1 MRQAGEQIA
10 GAFESI
16 DRSIL
21 PSLTSLLDNLLDSAA
36 LARPGV
42 DADLHAPMG
51 PIEPV
56 LERVDPILR
65 TSIHLNDDEFEQ
77 LVNFVRNGLL
87 DPRAR
92 PEKLRKMI
100 PKSVPSGFPVLTF
113 Q

>member
-42 DADLHAPMG
+42 DADLYATELRNTAM
-51 PIEPV
+51 
-56 LERVDPILR
+56 RVDAL
-65 TSIHLNDDEFEQ
+65 T
-77 LVNFVRNGLL
+77 LL
-87 DPRAR
+87 IQGVVSLAQPAEEPRRISA
-92 PEKLRKMI
+92 
-100 PKSVPSGFPVLTF
+100 
-113 Q
+113 